1 MGHMPAALKLDLPS
15 VRRQQMKNF
24 NSRLFEVQQDI
35 S

>member
-1 MGHMPAALKLDLPS
+1 MGYMPAALKLDLPS